1 MSEDKKQELLL
12 QKLEQVF
19 VCEELCYA
27 MFRRFQ
33 RRDPK
38 LRCQMESGSLSPILR
53 DLVFD
58 EGIPRPCRWFQGRTR
73 ELEEL
78 HRLMTEKNKV
88 FLWRIPGI
96 GKSELGKMY
105 AQNFGKWYTNVL
117 YLNSSGDLSR
127 DIRNLDF
134 ADDRPED
141 SDDDRLKKHSRLL
154 KSMKE
159 DTLLIVDNYNTPMG
173 QDDFLDTV
181 LDYRCSILFITRCR
195 YEDRDGLELGE
206 LEPEELLALMHSFV
220 SYPERRDALLREI
233 IDTLHRHTFATELA
247 ARSAGPVSELRHASA
262 GARKARTGLSDYG
275 AGRENRPAVEL

>member
-1 MSEDKKQELLL
+1 MERLDFASIMAVLRRYLDEDLCSNQLDLIYVLFEDFLNDNEDFDFDNSQVCKWFNGQAPISPRISSHYHDPGHKVQLRETLEKKIFPMLIDRTMAVQELRDLLIQDPSVSEDKKQELLL

-38 LRCQMESGSLSPILR
+38 LRCRMESGSLSPILR

-58 EGIPRPCRWFQGRTR
+58 EGIPRPCHWFQGRTR

-105 AQNFGKWYTNVL
+105 APNYGKWYTNVL

-141 SDDDRLKKHSRLL
+141 SDDDRLKKAQPTIEKYEGRYPA
-154 KSMKE
+154 
-159 DTLLIVDNYNTPMG
+159 DRG
-173 QDDFLDTV
+173 QLQHP
-181 LDYRCSILFITRCR
+181 
-195 YEDRDGLELGE
+195 DG
-206 LEPEELLALMHSFV
+206 
-220 SYPERRDALLREI
+220 
-233 IDTLHRHTFATELA
+233 
-247 ARSAGPVSELRHASA
+247 
-262 GARKARTGLSDYG
+262 TG
-275 AGRENRPAVEL
+275 